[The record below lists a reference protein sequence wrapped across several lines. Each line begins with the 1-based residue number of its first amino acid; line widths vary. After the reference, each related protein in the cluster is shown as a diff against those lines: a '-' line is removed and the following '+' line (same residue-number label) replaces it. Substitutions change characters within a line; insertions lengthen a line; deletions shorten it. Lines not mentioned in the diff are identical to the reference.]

1 MTTVSEV
8 AARPVRN
15 SRTVAWVLRLASL
28 AVFFSAWQWYG
39 SRPDSFAIA
48 PASEVF
54 AALVDGLLSGLLL
67 RAAGGTMVTFL
78 IGYLLTAVL
87 GVGLGLLIGT
97 SRWATNTLE
106 PLVHAAYSTPSSLLI
121 PVLSIYTGFDLR
133 GRVTLVVLWSVF
145 EVVINT
151 STAVREVPAALRE
164 VGRAFGA
171 ARLDFHRKVVLPAAL
186 PQIAVGLRLAVGKAL
201 RGAVTAEILLAVSN
215 LGEVLVNAGATFRVP
230 LLLAGIVFVTLV
242 GLALITAA
250 EALERRLLRWQD
262 V

>member
-1 MTTVSEV
+1 MT
-8 AARPVRN
+8 AAITKPPRSSRPL
-15 SRTVAWVLRLASL
+15 AWLLRLSSL
-28 AVFFSAWQWYG
+28 AILLVAWQWYG

-48 PASEVF
+48 PATEVA
-54 AALVDGLLSGLLL
+54 AALVEGVVGGELL
-67 RAAGGTMVTFL
+67 RAAGGTLITFS
-78 IGYLLTAVL
+78 IGYFFTAVL
-87 GVGLGLLIGT
+87 GVGFGLLIGT

-121 PVLSIYTGFDLR
+121 PVLSIYTGFELR
-133 GRVTLVVLWSVF
+133 GRVILVVLWSVF

-151 STAVREVPAALRE
+151 STAVREVPDALRD

-171 ARLDFHRKVVLPAAL
+171 DRLDFYRKVILPSAF

-242 GLALITAA
+242 GLALMKAA
-250 EALERRLLRWQD
+250 EALERRLLRWQ
-262 V
+262 VG